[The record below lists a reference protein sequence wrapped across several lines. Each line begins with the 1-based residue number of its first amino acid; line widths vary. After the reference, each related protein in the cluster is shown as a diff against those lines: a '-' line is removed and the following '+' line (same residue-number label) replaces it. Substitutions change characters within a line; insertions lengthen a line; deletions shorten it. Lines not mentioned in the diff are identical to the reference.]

1 MLSRLRP
8 LAFAL
13 FGALVCLAPAASADP
28 VPVSEQL
35 DRKEAAPPRLE
46 GVDVQEHLRG
56 RAPLDLGF
64 TDESGKPAM
73 VRDYFD
79 GKVPVILTLNYS
91 NCPMLCSLQLNA
103 LVDGLKKVSWTLGKD
118 YRIVTV
124 SMDPAETAELAHR
137 TRARY
142 LAQYGRPGAETG
154 WHFLHGSQANIAA
167 YASALGISYAYNDA
181 RKEYAHP
188 ATVVLVSPSGII
200 SRYLNGIDY
209 PDDTLSLSLVEAS
222 EGKIG
227 SSFDRFVLYCFHYDS
242 KEGRYAPVAQNIMRV
257 GGAVTVFLLLGFI
270 LFLLRRE
277 KRQKRAQN
285 RPALRPNQGET

>member
-1 MLSRLRP
+1 MIPRFRLLACALLS
-8 LAFAL
+8 AF
-13 FGALVCLAPAASADP
+13 VCAASAASADP
-28 VPVSEQL
+28 VPASEQI

-56 RAPLDLGF
+56 PAPLDLGF
-64 TDESGKPAM
+64 TDESGKPVM

-79 GKVPVILTLNYS
+79 GKLPVILTLNYS

-124 SMDPAETAELAHR
+124 SMDPSETSELAHR

-142 LAQYGRPGAETG
+142 LAQYGRPGAEGG
-154 WHFLHGSQANIAA
+154 WHFLHGSQTNIAA
-167 YASALGISYAYNDA
+167 YARALGISFAFNEA

-188 ATVVLVSPSGII
+188 ATVVLTSPSGTIN
-200 SRYLNGIDY
+200 RYLNGIDY
-209 PDDTLSLSLVEAS
+209 PDNTLSLSLVEAS

-257 GGAVTVFLLLGFI
+257 GGAVTVFLLAGFI
-270 LFLLRRE
+270 LLLLRRE
-277 KRQKRAQN
+277 KRQKKAQS
-285 RPALRPNQGET
+285 PPTLRPNQGET